1 MQGKYV
7 TENGLPLN
15 ELLTV
20 VLITH
25 NRPAFA
31 RRAVK
36 YYSTLPCRILVLD
49 SSAQVTDGIDSVYPQ
64 VDYRHLPQFGY
75 WGIRAKLDYGVQQV
89 TTPYMVFAADDDF
102 IVHDA
107 IDASVAF
114 LEANPDYG
122 MCHGYCLMY
131 LTLAN
136 SVSYYRRDKKVCEDY
151 SSERAEDRVIDFM
164 HHYIPPFYAIHRTSM
179 LRDWYALMPQDTIFE
194 WQEIGHAY
202 YMLAR
207 AKARILPIP
216 YVVREV
222 NYLESEHNTEIYS
235 TLTLADAKSVADR
248 ETFAQL
254 LSQIPDSQTGLAPAQ
269 ARQLALDSFEAMA
282 DSLRNRRALTAEPI
296 FESRWTDVKNGPSR
310 RFGLLQYVEMP
321 FYNQPFFDLL
331 SQIELMLHAMP
342 AGRVQLQGLEGLWT
356 RQADMMRPRN
366 NDTTESVVE
375 RLWHAFDSN
384 PFNRQVVKR
393 LATQLQLLGEAS
405 EARDIFTW
413 AERLD
418 GVSTEGHEQVFG
430 ATRSGRLLKWLAA
443 RTPDADEI
451 IATSTCLAAHNGGPQ
466 FGILVLDLDNDPAKV
481 QITLDSLLEGHNHAF
496 RIVVFTTGE
505 ALAATTVHNT
515 LHFVCVSQANYVDKL
530 NQITRQTPS
539 QWMMLVEAGDEFT
552 AGGLLRAGLELHAAP
567 QCRAVAADEIH
578 RDDSGALVDV
588 FRPGFNLDLL
598 QSQPFLMARH
608 WLVRKDVLLEA
619 GGYRADFN
627 KALEFDLLLRIIEQG
642 GMEWLAHLDEPLLI
656 TGAPV
661 PEENAHERQTLVRH
675 LATRGYK
682 AQVSSTEPGT
692 YQIDYR
698 HAERP
703 LVSIIVA
710 SHDNLE
716 QLQRCLTGIVQRTR
730 YNRYE
735 VLIADNASQSP
746 ELLRWLD
753 GLGRPG
759 DKVRVLRAQERLS
772 QSSLVNQASQ
782 QALGEYLVLLAADSE
797 VVNPNWL
804 ESLLNQAQRP
814 EVGVVGAKL
823 LDRDG
828 KVTQAGLILGMNDGV
843 GSAFV
848 GEKKDAKGYLNRLVL
863 EQNYSAVSSVC
874 LMIRK
879 SLFDEIGAL
888 DENAF
893 ADAFGDVDLCLKAG
907 QAGHLVVWT
916 PQVQVI
922 HPGTLPDAPQAL
934 EALREKWA
942 GGFEHDLAYN
952 KNLALTG
959 KGFILGEASGVNWA
973 RLITSAV

>member
-1 MQGKYV
+1 MQGKCGS
-7 TENGLPLN
+7 ESGLPLN

-36 YYSTLPCRILVLD
+36 FYSTLPCRILVLD
-49 SSAQVTDGIDSVYPQ
+49 SSTQATDGIEGVYPS
-64 VDYRHLPQFGY
+64 VDYQHLPQYGY

-107 IDASVAF
+107 LDASVSF
-114 LEANPDYG
+114 LEENPDYG

-151 SSERAEDRVIDFM
+151 SSERAQDRVIDFM
-164 HHYIPPFYAIHRTSM
+164 HQYIPPFYAVHRTEL

-202 YMLAR
+202 YMLAM

-248 ETFAQL
+248 EAFAQL
-254 LSQIPDSQTGLAPAQ
+254 LATLPSTRTGLDTEQ
-269 ARQLALDSFEAMA
+269 ARQLALDSFEALA

-296 FESRWTDVKNGPSR
+296 FESRWNNVQKGPDR
-310 RFGLLQYVEMP
+310 QFGLLQYVEMP
-321 FYNQPFFDLL
+321 FYNQKFFDLL
-331 SQIELMLHAMP
+331 SQFEFLLHAMP
-342 AGRVQLQGLEGLWT
+342 AGRVQLQGLEGIWT
-356 RQADMMRPRN
+356 MQADMMRPRN
-366 NDTTESVVE
+366 NDTPESVVE
-375 RLWHAFDSN
+375 RLGHAYGSN

-393 LATQLQLLGEAS
+393 LAQQLELLGEADD
-405 EARDIFTW
+405 ARDMLAW

-418 GVSTEGHEQVFG
+418 AVTTQGNDEVFG
-430 ATRSGRLLKWLAA
+430 AMRSGRLLKWLAA
-443 RTPDADEI
+443 RSPDTDEVA
-451 IATSTCLAAHNGGPQ
+451 ATSRYLAAHNGGPQ
-466 FGILVLDLDNDPAKV
+466 FGILVLDLDNDAAKL

-496 RIVVFTTGE
+496 KIVVFTTGE
-505 ALAATTVHNT
+505 PLAATTVHNT
-515 LHFVCVSQANYVDKL
+515 LHFVRVTPANHVDKL
-530 NQITRQTPS
+530 NQIARQSPCDWLLLT
-539 QWMMLVEAGDEFT
+539 EAGDEFT
-552 AGGLLRAGLELHAAP
+552 AGGLLRAGLELQAAP
-567 QCRAVAADEIH
+567 DCRAVAADEIQ
-578 RDDSGALVDV
+578 RDTSGALIDV

-598 QSQPFLMARH
+598 QSLPALMARH
-608 WLVRKDVLLEA
+608 WLIRKDVLLEA
-619 GGYRADFN
+619 GGYQADFS

-642 GMEWLAHLDEPLLI
+642 GLAWLAHLDEPLLI
-656 TGAPV
+656 ARAPV
-661 PEENAHERQTLVRH
+661 LEENAHERQALIRH

-682 AQVSSTEPGT
+682 AQISSAEPGT

-698 HAERP
+698 HTERP

-710 SHDNLE
+710 SQDNLA

-730 YNRYE
+730 YTRYE

-746 ELLRWLD
+746 DILKWLD
-753 GLGRPG
+753 GLGQPG
-759 DKVRVLRAQERLS
+759 DKVQVLRAHERLS
-772 QSSLVNQASQ
+772 LSALYNEASQ
-782 QALGEYLVLLAADSE
+782 KAQGEYLVLLAADSE

-823 LDRDG
+823 LDHDG

-848 GEKKDAKGYLNRLVL
+848 GESKDAKGYMNRLVL
-863 EQNYSAVSSVC
+863 EQNYSAVSAVC

-879 SLFDEIGAL
+879 ALFDEVGGL
-888 DENAF
+888 DEQAF
-893 ADAFGDVDLCLKAG
+893 ANAYGDVDLCLKAG
-907 QAGHLVVWT
+907 QAGYLVVWT

-934 EALREKWA
+934 AALREKWA
-942 GGFEHDLAYN
+942 GPFQHDLAYN

-959 KGFILGEASGVNWA
+959 KGFTLGNPTSVDWA
-973 RLITSAV
+973 RLLV